1 MVPAVAVNVA
11 VVLPAPTVTEA
22 GTVNAPALSERV
34 TVAPPV
40 FDTVTVQ
47 VELPPDPKLA
57 GAHVSALTTAAVSSA
72 PRTGRM
78 IFTKSRA
85 GCCRSRLPERRRTA
99 TPDTGACG
107 IKSW

>member
-1 MVPAVAVNVA
+1 VAANVA

-47 VELPPDPKLA
+47 VELPPDPRLA
-57 GAHVSALTTAAVSSA
+57 GAHVTLLTTVAVASVMVAVAVLPFSAAVMVA
-72 PRTGRM
+72 V
-78 IFTKSRA
+78 
-85 GCCRSRLPERRRTA
+85 
-99 TPDTGACG
+99 
-107 IKSW
+107 